1 VPLRYARRVNKSN
14 FEPRTFGL
22 VGGLG
27 VGGGIFY
34 YRALVN
40 AHLALGLT
48 PRILMVHADVRRVPG
63 HAALGESSQLAQYL
77 AGLLGQLA
85 RGGAEIATIP
95 AFAAQICAAE
105 LAAISPLPLI
115 SLLDP
120 ISAEVKRR
128 GLRRVALFGAPLTME
143 TKMFGILQ
151 EDGVE
156 VVPPR
161 PEEADRIASTYERV
175 VEAASASDSDYNAL
189 RSLAHSLIEREKL
202 DAIIL
207 AGTDLSFVFN
217 PENTDFPHIDGARVH
232 LEAIMAELVRNET

>member
-1 VPLRYARRVNKSN
+1 
-14 FEPRTFGL
+14 
-22 VGGLG
+22 
-27 VGGGIFY
+27 
-34 YRALVN
+34 
-40 AHLALGLT
+40 
-48 PRILMVHADVRRVPG
+48 
-63 HAALGESSQLAQYL
+63 
-77 AGLLGQLA
+77 
-85 RGGAEIATIP
+85 
-95 AFAAQICAAE
+95 
-105 LAAISPLPLI
+105 
-115 SLLDP
+115 
-120 ISAEVKRR
+120 
-128 GLRRVALFGAPLTME
+128 
-143 TKMFGILQ
+143 MFGILQ

-175 VEAASASDSDYNAL
+175 VEAASASDEDYNAL